1 MSVYALWIRVSS
13 TVKVY
18 ALRRLAAGSA
28 DIEDALRVLESGVDG
43 VVFEIFPALET
54 APAAWSAGERTERVA
69 TTTVPAQGT
78 GSVELEGVLRGLSIE
93 VLLWVRDPQVLD
105 SVARVIE
112 RSGLVER
119 AGIVVDDLLH
129 ARVVR
134 GASSRVRVVLKM
146 GNPFPNVPL
155 LAKEGVSALALP
167 ATVLRPRVVRECAS
181 RGLDAYAWLVND
193 VSQAVRVVRYGV
205 RLLVTSRPGLKR
217 ELQQYLGVLG
227 A

>member
-1 MSVYALWIRVSS
+1 MLR

-18 ALRRLAAGSA
+18 ALRRFAAESRVDVE
-28 DIEDALRVLESGVDG
+28 DIIRAPEPGVDG
-43 VVFEIFPALET
+43 VVLEVCSTEGGVPTVCLTEERTAGGPTTAGPTET
-54 APAAWSAGERTERVA
+54 ARVIELGE
-69 TTTVPAQGT
+69 
-78 GSVELEGVLRGLSIE
+78 VLRRSTTE

-105 SVARVIE
+105 GAARAVE
-112 RSGLVER
+112 GSGAIDR
-119 AGIVVDDLLH
+119 ASIVVEDLLH

-134 GASSRVRVVLKM
+134 GTSSRVRVILKM

-181 RGLDAYAWLVND
+181 KGLDVYAWLVND
-193 VSQAVRVVRYGV
+193 VSQAVRTVRYGV
-205 RLLVTSRPGLKR
+205 KLLVTSRPSLKR

-227 A
+227 T